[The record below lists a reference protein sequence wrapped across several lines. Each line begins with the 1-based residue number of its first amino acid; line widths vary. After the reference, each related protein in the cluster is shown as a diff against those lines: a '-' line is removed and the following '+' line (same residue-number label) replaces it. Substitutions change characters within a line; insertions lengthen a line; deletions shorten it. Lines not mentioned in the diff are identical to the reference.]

1 MTRIVSSQQ
10 IDKALILL
18 AVLALFLLPGTS
30 QAMLAIAF
38 LVPFALA
45 LTLAAGALLGRSAL
59 LCAALLS
66 LAVIAGTAVKSL
78 HF

>member
-1 MTRIVSSQQ
+1 
-10 IDKALILL
+10 
-18 AVLALFLLPGTS
+18 VLALFLLPGTS

-45 LTLAAGALLGRSAL
+45 LTLAAGALFGRIAL

>member
-1 MTRIVSSQQ
+1 
-10 IDKALILL
+10 
-18 AVLALFLLPGTS
+18 
-30 QAMLAIAF
+30 MLAIAF

-45 LTLAAGALLGRSAL
+45 LTLAAGALFGRIAL